1 MKFYFTHQMNGLI
14 LQHQEKIID
23 AIFYNSYVD
32 MPQNKEDVE
41 GFMQRIH
48 EDALRMLEKANLK
61 MQAVTY
67 ARNMSMIQLTLD
79 NLFMKPAQKKH
90 RTVILRR

>member
-14 LQHQEKIID
+14 LQHQEKMID

-32 MPQNKEDVE
+32 MPQSKEEVE

-48 EDALRMLEKANLK
+48 GDALRMLEKANLK

-67 ARNMSMIQLTLD
+67 ARNMSIIQLTLD
-79 NLFMKPAQKKH
+79 NLFIYETRSKKE
-90 RTVILRR
+90 